1 MCSMQKFLTG
11 LLASSLMVLGAGIGA
26 GSAIAQ
32 TDADLFDT
40 VGTDD
45 DGAAVFGDS
54 SNPFE
59 MIHRAIQSPSMS
71 GEEYRQYQNRILG
84 DEASNFRTR
93 QREIFQQQPV
103 LTIEDAA
110 TDITVDGEEL

>member
-45 DGAAVFGDS
+45 DGAAVFWR
-54 SNPFE
+54 F
-59 MIHRAIQSPSMS
+59 
-71 GEEYRQYQNRILG
+71 
-84 DEASNFRTR
+84 F
-93 QREIFQQQPV
+93 
-103 LTIEDAA
+103 
-110 TDITVDGEEL
+110 